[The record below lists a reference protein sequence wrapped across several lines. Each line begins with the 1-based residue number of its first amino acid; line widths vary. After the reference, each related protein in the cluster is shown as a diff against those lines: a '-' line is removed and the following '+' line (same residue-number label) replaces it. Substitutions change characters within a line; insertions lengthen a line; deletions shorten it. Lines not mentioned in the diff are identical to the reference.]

1 MSVKVRPFRGKQGK
15 WEVDIAFDWPDGEY
29 YREQL
34 VAPGSS
40 RSVAQRWGEQREREL
55 LARGKPRPEEVKKQR
70 EVPTLRAFKQRYLD
84 EFCKAERQKP
94 STIAYKKIALR
105 AYLEPVVGDKR
116 LDAIDNADVQRIKAS
131 MATQSP
137 KSVNNV
143 LVVLSTLL
151 KKAAEWGV
159 LDVMPCTIKLLKHHH
174 GERPFLDFD
183 ELEALLDAARKL
195 DRRAEL
201 VVLLGS
207 NAGLRLGEILALRWS
222 NVLLDRGV
230 VRVAES
236 EWNGEVSLPKGG
248 RHRDVPMSARLMAAL
263 KAHRH
268 LVGPRVLYG
277 DEGAAVSAKVVRSWI
292 RAAERRAGREVTG
305 RIHILRHT
313 FCSHLAILGAPA
325 KAIQE
330 LAGHTELTTTMRYM
344 HLSPSARATAVSLLD
359 KQPQMA
365 AARVEEARRS
375 LQEFGDIL
383 ETATV
388 QRKTPDCSGVLVG
401 WGTRI
406 RT

>member
-1 MSVKVRPFRGKQGK
+1 MSVKVRPYRGKQGK

-29 YREQL
+29 YRERL

-55 LARGKPRPEEVKKQR
+55 LARGKPRPEEVRKQR

-151 KKAAEWGV
+151 KKAVEWGV

-277 DEGAAVSAKVVRSWI
+277 DDGAAVSAKVVRSWI
-292 RAAERRAGREVTG
+292 RAAERRAAREVTG

-388 QRKTPDCSGVLVG
+388 QRKTPGEPGV
-401 WGTRI
+401 
-406 RT
+406 